1 MKMKKLNIYK
11 SILPVCFLLLNFSAG
26 AQDMLD
32 SYLIIAAENNP
43 GLKSR
48 FNEYLAALEV
58 APQVKALPDPQLAFG
73 YFIQP
78 VETRVGPQE
87 FRISA
92 SQMFPWF
99 GTLKSKE
106 DVAIQTAKAK
116 YEAFEETKSKLFNEV
131 RGTYYNIYFNRKA
144 IDIVQDN
151 ILILNIFQRLSLIK
165 VEAGIVS
172 PVDEYRIEMEIGDLE
187 NQLALL
193 KDQHLSLGVAFFNLL
208 NSEQDHVLLPDTLW
222 NKEPVLTKQ
231 ALLDSILIR
240 NHQLLGLEMQ
250 REALIF
256 RQKLAR
262 KTGSPGFSV
271 GLDYIFVGEGGNN
284 LSGKDAFV
292 FPKIGI
298 TIPLY
303 RNKYKAMVNEVSYL
317 ETAKVNEKLDRENMI
332 ETLFENSWKEFLDA
346 DRRIFLYD
354 AQLNLAEKSIQLLE
368 IEYATANKN
377 FEEILRMERKQLFY
391 ALELERARADKQA
404 AVSFI
409 EYLMGK

>member
-1 MKMKKLNIYK
+1 MKKLNIYK

-106 DVAIQTAKAK
+106 NVAIQTAKAK
-116 YEAFEETKSKLFNEV
+116 YETFEEAKSKLFNEV

-144 IDIVQDN
+144 MDVVQDN
-151 ILILNIFQRLSLIK
+151 ILILNTFQRLSLIK

-193 KDQHLSLGVAFFNLL
+193 KDQHLSLGVAFFLLL
-208 NSEQDHVLLPDTLW
+208 NSEQDQVLLPDTLW
-222 NKEPVLTKQ
+222 NNEPVLTKQ
-231 ALLDSILIR
+231 ALLDSIMIR

-256 RQKLAR
+256 RQELAR
-262 KTGSPGFSV
+262 KTGSPRISV
-271 GLDYIFVGEGGNN
+271 GLDYIFVGKGGNN
-284 LSGKDAFV
+284 LSGKDASV

-298 TIPLY
+298 SIPLY
-303 RNKYKAMVNEVSYL
+303 RNKYKAMVNEVTYL
-317 ETAKVNEKLDRENMI
+317 EMAKVNEKLDRKNMI

-354 AQLNLAEKSIQLLE
+354 VQLDLAEKSIQLLE
-368 IEYATANKN
+368 IEYATSNKN

>member
-1 MKMKKLNIYK
+1 
-11 SILPVCFLLLNFSAG
+11 
-26 AQDMLD
+26 MLD

-131 RGTYYNIYFNRKA
+131 RGTYYNIYFNQKA

-151 ILILNIFQRLSLIK
+151 ILILNTFQRLSLIK

-193 KDQHLSLGVAFFNLL
+193 KDQHLSLDVAFFNLL

-231 ALLDSILIR
+231 ALLDSIMIR

-250 REALIF
+250 REALMF
-256 RQKLAR
+256 RQELAR

-271 GLDYIFVGEGGNN
+271 GLDYIFVGKGENN

-354 AQLNLAEKSIQLLE
+354 VQLNLAEKSIKLLE

>member
-1 MKMKKLNIYK
+1 
-11 SILPVCFLLLNFSAG
+11 
-26 AQDMLD
+26 MLD
-32 SYLIIAAENNP
+32 SYLITAAENNP

-193 KDQHLSLGVAFFNLL
+193 KDQDLSLDVAFFNLL

-231 ALLDSILIR
+231 ALLDSIMIR

-256 RQKLAR
+256 RQELAR

-271 GLDYIFVGEGGNN
+271 GLDYIFVGKGENN

-303 RNKYKAMVNEVSYL
+303 RNKYKAMVNEVIYL

-409 EYLMGK
+409 EYLMGN

>member
-1 MKMKKLNIYK
+1 MKISKMHKT
-11 SILPVCFLLLNFSAG
+11 ILSVSFLLLSFSAG
-26 AQDMLD
+26 AQDILD
-32 SYLIIAAENNP
+32 SYLIKAAENNP

-106 DVAIQTAKAK
+106 NVAIQTAKAK
-116 YEAFEETKSKLFNEV
+116 YETFEEAKSKLINEV
-131 RGTYYNIYFNRKA
+131 RGTYYNLYFNQKA
-144 IDIVQDN
+144 MDIVQDN
-151 ILILNIFQRLSLIK
+151 ILILNTFQRLALIK
-165 VEAGIVS
+165 IEAGIVS
-172 PVDEYRIEMEIGDLE
+172 PIDEYRIEMEIGDLE

-208 NSEQDHVLLPDTLW
+208 NAEQDHVLLPDTLW
-222 NKEPVLTKQ
+222 NKEPTLTKQ
-231 ALLDSILIR
+231 ALLDSIMIR

-256 RQKLAR
+256 RQELAR
-262 KTGSPGFSV
+262 KTGGPGFSV
-271 GLDYIFVGEGGNN
+271 GLDYIFVGQGENN
-284 LSGKDAFV
+284 LSGKDAFI

-303 RNKYKAMVNEVSYL
+303 RNKYKAMVNEAVYL
-317 ETAKVNEKLDRENMI
+317 ETAKENDKIDREKMNI
-332 ETLFENSWKEFLDA
+332 NIL
-346 DRRIFLYD
+346 
-354 AQLNLAEKSIQLLE
+354 SISE
-368 IEYATANKN
+368 
-377 FEEILRMERKQLFY
+377 
-391 ALELERARADKQA
+391 
-404 AVSFI
+404 
-409 EYLMGK
+409 

>member
-1 MKMKKLNIYK
+1 MK
-11 SILPVCFLLLNFSAG
+11 LLNTHKLILLISIILLSFSVG
-26 AQDMLD
+26 AQDILD
-32 SYLIIAAENNP
+32 SYLIKAAENNP

-106 DVAIQTAKAK
+106 SVAIQTAKAK
-116 YEAFEETKSKLFNEV
+116 YETFEEAKSKLFNEV
-131 RGTYYNIYFNRKA
+131 RGTYYNIYFNWKA
-144 IDIVQDN
+144 IEIVQDN
-151 ILILNIFQRLSLIK
+151 IQILNTFQRLALIK

-193 KDQHLSLGVAFFNLL
+193 KDQHQSLGVAFFNLL
-208 NSEQDHVLLPDTLW
+208 NVEQDHVLLPDTLW
-222 NKEPVLTKQ
+222 NEEPVLTKQ
-231 ALLDSILIR
+231 AILDSIMIR

-250 REALIF
+250 REALVLK
-256 RQKLAR
+256 QELAR
-262 KTGSPGFSV
+262 KTGSPGISV
-271 GLDYIFVGEGGNN
+271 GLDYIFVGQGENN
-284 LSGKDAFV
+284 LSGKDAFM

-298 TIPLY
+298 SIPLY
-303 RNKYKAMVNEVSYL
+303 RNKYKAMVNEVIYL
-317 ETAKVNEKLDRENMI
+317 ETAKVNEKLDKENMI
-332 ETLFENSWKEFLDA
+332 ETLYENSWKELVDA
-346 DRRIFLYD
+346 DRRIVLYNE
-354 AQLNLAEKSIQLLE
+354 QLNLAEKSIQLLE
-368 IEYATANKN
+368 TEYATANKN

-404 AVSFI
+404 ALSFI

>member
-1 MKMKKLNIYK
+1 MKKLNIYK

-106 DVAIQTAKAK
+106 NVAIQTAKAK

-193 KDQHLSLGVAFFNLL
+193 KDQDLSLDVAFFLLL

-231 ALLDSILIR
+231 ALLDSIMIR

-250 REALIF
+250 REALMF
-256 RQKLAR
+256 RQELAR

-271 GLDYIFVGEGGNN
+271 GLDYIFVGKGENN

-303 RNKYKAMVNEVSYL
+303 RNKYKAMVNEVIYL

>member
-193 KDQHLSLGVAFFNLL
+193 KDQDLSLDVAFFNLL

-231 ALLDSILIR
+231 ALLDSIMIR

-250 REALIF
+250 REALMF
-256 RQKLAR
+256 RQELAR

-271 GLDYIFVGEGGNN
+271 GLDYIFVGKGENN

-303 RNKYKAMVNEVSYL
+303 RNKYKAMVNEVIYL

-409 EYLMGK
+409 EYLMGN

>member
-1 MKMKKLNIYK
+1 MKKLNIYK

-144 IDIVQDN
+144 
-151 ILILNIFQRLSLIK
+151 
-165 VEAGIVS
+165 
-172 PVDEYRIEMEIGDLE
+172 
-187 NQLALL
+187 
-193 KDQHLSLGVAFFNLL
+193 
-208 NSEQDHVLLPDTLW
+208 
-222 NKEPVLTKQ
+222 
-231 ALLDSILIR
+231 
-240 NHQLLGLEMQ
+240 
-250 REALIF
+250 
-256 RQKLAR
+256 
-262 KTGSPGFSV
+262 
-271 GLDYIFVGEGGNN
+271 
-284 LSGKDAFV
+284 
-292 FPKIGI
+292 
-298 TIPLY
+298 
-303 RNKYKAMVNEVSYL
+303 
-317 ETAKVNEKLDRENMI
+317 
-332 ETLFENSWKEFLDA
+332 
-346 DRRIFLYD
+346 
-354 AQLNLAEKSIQLLE
+354 
-368 IEYATANKN
+368 
-377 FEEILRMERKQLFY
+377 
-391 ALELERARADKQA
+391 
-404 AVSFI
+404 
-409 EYLMGK
+409 

>member
-1 MKMKKLNIYK
+1 
-11 SILPVCFLLLNFSAG
+11 
-26 AQDMLD
+26 MLD

-131 RGTYYNIYFNRKA
+131 RGTYYNIYFNQKA

-151 ILILNIFQRLSLIK
+151 ILILNTFQRLSLIK

-193 KDQHLSLGVAFFNLL
+193 KDQHLSLDVAFFNLL

-231 ALLDSILIR
+231 ALLDSIMIR

-250 REALIF
+250 REALMF
-256 RQKLAR
+256 RQELAR

-271 GLDYIFVGEGGNN
+271 GLDYIFVGKGENN